1 MTSPALV
8 QKLVARRRC
17 AGDRVGLV
25 PTMGALHEGHLT
37 LVRRARRECD
47 FVVASI
53 FVNPT
58 QFGPGEDFKRYPRT
72 LTRDLKLL
80 RSEGCDLVFVPRAE
94 DMYPAGF
101 DTYVVPGA
109 LAQDLEGA
117 HRPGHFQGVVTVCL
131 KLFTVCHPHRA
142 YFGAKD
148 YQQALLVRKMAQDL
162 NLDLELVLCPT
173 VRDADGL
180 ALSSRNRFLTP
191 GQRQTA
197 LTLPRTLAQVASR
210 LRSGVSSPR
219 RAENAGRRVLSRTAG
234 LSPDYFAVREAATL
248 APCRPGDRHLVVLAA
263 VRVGSTRLIDNV
275 QVSLKSRP

>member
-1 MTSPALV
+1 M
-8 QKLVARRRC
+8 ARRRC

-72 LTRDLKLL
+72 LKRDLKLL
-80 RSEGCDLVFVPRAE
+80 RSEGCDLVFTPQAS
-94 DMYPAGF
+94 DMYPQGF

-109 LAQDLEGA
+109 MAQDLEGA

-148 YQQALLVRKMAQDL
+148 YQQALLVRKMATDL
-162 NLDLELVLCPT
+162 NLDLGVVLCPT

-191 GQRQTA
+191 AQRQTA
-197 LTLPRTLAQVASR
+197 LALPRTLAEASRR
-210 LRSGVSSPR
+210 LRSGLLSPR
-219 RAENAGRRVLSRTAG
+219 RAENAGLKTLSSVAG
-234 LSPDYFAVREAATL
+234 LSPGYFAVREATTL
-248 APCRPGDRHLVVLAA
+248 APGRPGDRHLVVLAA